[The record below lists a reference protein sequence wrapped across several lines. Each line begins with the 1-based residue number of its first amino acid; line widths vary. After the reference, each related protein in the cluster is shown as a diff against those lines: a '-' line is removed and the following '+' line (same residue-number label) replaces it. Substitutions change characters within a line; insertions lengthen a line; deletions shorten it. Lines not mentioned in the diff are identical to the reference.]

1 MLRTTRLLN
10 FARVGRGAR
19 ASQLLAQKQMG
30 RGALCRRESTHDT
43 ENNDDEWKGIWTW
56 GFGGCMLVGFVIAVA
71 RPDTSI
77 NTWAYN
83 EAKKNIESKGID
95 LSPKS

>member
-1 MLRTTRLLN
+1 
-10 FARVGRGAR
+10 
-19 ASQLLAQKQMG
+19 
-30 RGALCRRESTHDT
+30 
-43 ENNDDEWKGIWTW
+43 
-56 GFGGCMLVGFVIAVA
+56 LVGFVIAVA